1 MSLIHLLKKYVS
13 RTREND
19 STLRDTIEE
28 LIEEDK
34 NINPSLAPDERAML
48 ANILKLRD
56 LTADDVMIPRA
67 DIIAVSEQ
75 STREE
80 ILKTFRSTNVMRLPV
95 FHTTLDDIYGYIHIR
110 DLIDID
116 PEQFDLSKIT
126 RKIEFIAPS
135 MGVLDLLLKMRI
147 SGERLAM
154 VVDEY
159 GGIDGLVTMG
169 DLVEEI
175 VGDIQNVA
183 DTSLPDQVYFRPDGV
198 VIVDARIEIEDLEE
212 KVGSIIGNDE
222 RKEDIETLG
231 GLVFSL
237 AERIPQRGELIA
249 YPAHGIEFEIIEAD
263 PRRIKRIGI
272 HGLPQKDEVNNG

>member
-1 MSLIHLLKKYVS
+1 MSFVDRLKKIIRRQKDS
-13 RTREND
+13 D
-19 STLRDTIEE
+19 STLRDTIEG

-34 NINPSLAPDERAML
+34 TFNPSLAPDERAML

-56 LTADDVMIPRA
+56 LTAEDVMIPRA
-67 DIIAVSEQ
+67 DIVAISQ
-75 STREE
+75 SSTREE
-80 ILKTFRSTNVMRLPV
+80 ILSTFRSADVMRLPI
-95 FHTTLDDIYGYIHIR
+95 FHTNLDDIYGYIHIR
-110 DLIDID
+110 DLIDTT
-116 PEQFDLSKIT
+116 PENFNLAKIT
-126 RKIEFIAPS
+126 RKIEVIAPA
-135 MGVLDLLLKMRI
+135 MGVLDLLLKMRL

-183 DTSLPDQVYFRPDGV
+183 DSSLPDQIYFRPDGV

-212 KVGSIIGNDE
+212 KLGPILATED
-222 RKEDIETLG
+222 RDEDIETLG
-231 GLVFSL
+231 GLVFAL
-237 AERIPQRGELIA
+237 AERIPQRGELIT
-249 YPAHGIEFEIIEAD
+249 YEGHNLEFEIIEAD

-272 HGLPQKDEVNNG
+272 HGIAPQNSGA